1 MFVDVNNLPFQITDV
16 EDYISH
22 YVNHL
27 RIHAAISEPNVVTL
41 TSLASNLAHNFT
53 ASDKI
58 GQDEYRASEII
69 MLSGVKK
76 YLAEASDRICVLK
89 YCLSLYPF

>member
-1 MFVDVNNLPFQITDV
+1 MFVDINNLPFQITDL

-27 RIHAAISEPNVVTL
+27 RKLVAISEPTVVTL
-41 TSLASNLAHNFT
+41 ARLAGNLAHNFT

-58 GQDEYRASEII
+58 GQDEYRASDII

-76 YLAEASDRICVLK
+76 YVAEASDRICVLK
-89 YCLSLYPF
+89 DCLSLYPF